1 MLRLAYL
8 GYMRRDKGFYFYLNA
23 LRKMPPGLARR
34 LSLVFAAQVVDEHAY
49 SLVRRMAHRFAG
61 VTFYDGYTH
70 AQLPEVLAGVDL
82 GVVPVLWEDNLP
94 QVAIECVAHGV
105 PVLTS
110 DRGGAREL
118 LDCPALVFKAGSRAD
133 LYARLR
139 AVLDDPD
146 LLQSAVAGRMRLY
159 TPDEH
164 YDRLR
169 REVYGGAAAV
179 DDGATAPAVGLCPT
193 SP

>member
-1 MLRLAYL
+1 
-8 GYMRRDKGFYFYLNA
+8 
-23 LRKMPPGLARR
+23 MPAGLARR

-49 SLVRRMAHRFAG
+49 SLVKRMAHRFAG

-146 LLQSAVAGRMRLY
+146 LLRSAVAGSMRLY

-169 REVYGGAAAV
+169 REVYGAAAA
-179 DDGATAPAVGLCPT
+179 GGEPAPAAALCPT
-193 SP
+193 SA